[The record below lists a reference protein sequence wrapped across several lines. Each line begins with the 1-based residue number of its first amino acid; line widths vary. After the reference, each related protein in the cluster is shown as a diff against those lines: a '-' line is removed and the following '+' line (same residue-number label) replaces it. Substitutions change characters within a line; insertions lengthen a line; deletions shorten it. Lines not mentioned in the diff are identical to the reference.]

1 MSPATRTPVLGGKT
15 AIITGAGQ
23 GIGRATASLFADE
36 GARVLAVD
44 INQAALA
51 DLEAEHGCQPIVL
64 DLTDGAAIAAFA
76 GQAGAVDAMVLCA
89 GHVAYGTIEECS
101 DSDWAFS
108 FDLNVTAMFRM
119 IRALIPGMIA
129 RQAGSIITMSSVA
142 SSVRGVPNRFAYAAT
157 KAAIIGMTKALAAD
171 HVAQG
176 IRCNAICPGTIE
188 TPSLE
193 ERMRASGDYDATR
206 AAFVARQPIGRLGTP
221 EEIAQLAL
229 YLASDASAF
238 TTGQCHIVDGGW
250 SN

>member
-1 MSPATRTPVLGGKT
+1 MTGQLSGKT
-15 AIITGAGQ
+15 AIVTGAGQ
-23 GIGRATASLFADE
+23 GIGRTAAILFASE

-44 INQAALA
+44 VNGAALA
-51 DLEAEHGCQPIVL
+51 DLKAAHGCQPIIL
-64 DLTDGAAIAAFA
+64 DLTDGVAIAEFIDEV
-76 GQAGAVDAMVLCA
+76 GAVDVLFLCA

-101 DSDWAFS
+101 DADWAFS

-129 RQAGSIITMSSVA
+129 RKGGSIITMSSVA

-176 IRCNAICPGTIE
+176 IRCNTICPGTIE

-193 ERMRASGDYDATR
+193 ERMRASGDYAATR
-206 AAFVARQPIGRLGTP
+206 AAFVARQPMGRLGKP
-221 EEIAQLAL
+221 SEIAQLAL

-238 TTGQCHIVDGGW
+238 TTGQCHIIDGGW

>member
-1 MSPATRTPVLGGKT
+1 MTGQLSGKT
-15 AIITGAGQ
+15 AIVTGAGQ
-23 GIGRATASLFADE
+23 GIGRAAAILFAGE

-44 INQAALA
+44 VNGPALA
-51 DLEAEHGCQPIVL
+51 DLQVEHGCHPIVL
-64 DLTDGAAIAAFA
+64 DLTDGAAISTWAE
-76 GQAGAVDAMVLCA
+76 QAGAVDVLFLCA

-101 DSDWAFS
+101 DADWAFS

-119 IRALIPGMIA
+119 IRAFIPGMIA
-129 RQAGSIITMSSVA
+129 RKSGSIITMSSVA
-142 SSVRGVPNRFAYAAT
+142 SSVRGVPNRLAYAAT

-171 HVAQG
+171 HVGQG

-193 ERMRASGDYDATR
+193 ERMRESGDYAATR
-206 AAFVARQPIGRLGTP
+206 AAFVARQPIGRLGRP
-221 EEIAQLAL
+221 AEIAQLAL

-238 TTGQCHIVDGGW
+238 TTGQCHIIDGGW